1 MILKAQIRC
10 AIHVEQNLIRLY
22 NENVGSQD
30 QIATSYGGLNNIIF
44 HRDGDFS
51 VNPIYLSKER
61 FQEFNNHLMLI
72 FYWKNSN
79 SFKNSF
85 SSDKQYEE

>member
-1 MILKAQIRC
+1 MISKDDLAKS
-10 AIHVEQNLIRLY
+10 AIHVEQNLIR
-22 NENVGSQD
+22 ENVGSQD

-61 FQEFNNHLMLI
+61 FQNLI
-72 FYWKNSN
+72 II
-79 SFKNSF
+79 
-85 SSDKQYEE
+85 